1 MVTLGRLKVV
11 SNLSQSCLKGEGGV
25 LAVARSFDI
34 AEVAGTAC
42 MPNCLHTYVIYV
54 VVGSEVGQN
63 GYIKV
68 LAELITE
75 TMENRH
81 KDYNFV
87 R

>member
-1 MVTLGRLKVV
+1 M
-11 SNLSQSCLKGEGGV
+11 
-25 LAVARSFDI
+25 AVARSFDI

-68 LAELITE
+68 LTELIIK
-75 TMENRH
+75 TMEN
-81 KDYNFV
+81 
-87 R
+87 

>member
-1 MVTLGRLKVV
+1 M
-11 SNLSQSCLKGEGGV
+11 
-25 LAVARSFDI
+25 ARSFDI

-68 LAELITE
+68 LTELIIK

-81 KDYNFV
+81 KDNNFL